1 MKQYQKKIPRGKSS
15 GCSTV
20 HRRLTMANTFGAFPL
35 APTQL
40 HSVCYFSTDSSRVP
54 TEPNQ
59 TKIVTVD
66 RVDGSC
72 DSFTKSNPA
81 FKEKN
86 KSERAFSSWVQQ
98 TMACQPVP
106 RLNDEVKTFLRLW
119 RTKKK
124 IQWRNPQSGLSGIPG
139 DGRSPYQWT
148 LKMFREK
155 LT

>member
-1 MKQYQKKIPRGKSS
+1 MPRMKQYQKKIPRGKSS

-20 HRRLTMANTFGAFPL
+20 HRRLKMANTFGPFPI

-98 TMACQPVP
+98 TIEMASQPVP
-106 RLNDEVKTFLRLW
+106 RLNDEVKTFLRFV
-119 RTKKK
+119 THKK
-124 IQWRNPQSGLSGIPG
+124 NPMEEPSI
-139 DGRSPYQWT
+139 RSLRYPRWWP
-148 LKMFREK
+148 
-155 LT
+155 LTVPVDIKNV